1 MVDILIRNV
10 DETIAAELKKNAKV
24 AGRSVSETARAAL
37 AAYVAPSRK
46 ELWAEIDRFRERI
59 KPVKGSSVAVIRQL
73 RERDV
78 SGR

>member
-10 DETIAAELKKNAKV
+10 DETTAAQLKKKAKA
-24 AGRSVSETARAAL
+24 AGKSVSETARVAL
-37 AAYVAPSRK
+37 AAYVKPNQK

-59 KPVKGSSVAVIRQL
+59 KPVKGSSVAAIREL